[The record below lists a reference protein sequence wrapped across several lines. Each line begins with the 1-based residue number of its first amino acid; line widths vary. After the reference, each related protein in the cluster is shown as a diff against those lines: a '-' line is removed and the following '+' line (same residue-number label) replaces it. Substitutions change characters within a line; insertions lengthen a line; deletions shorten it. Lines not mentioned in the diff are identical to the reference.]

1 MIITKFEI
9 DFILN
14 AGKRPFAIIF
24 ALVENVRHILWTKKK
39 VTKLVSDMSK
49 KFEESNLSR
58 IVAYKSA
65 IFSGQTPVND
75 FLRKGGLQIASV
87 TKFW

>member
-1 MIITKFEI
+1 MIVTKFEI

-24 ALVENVRHILWTKKK
+24 ALVENVRHILWTEKKL
-39 VTKLVSDMSK
+39 TKLVSYMSK
-49 KFEESNLSR
+49 NFEASNLSR
-58 IVAYKSA
+58 IFAYKNA

-75 FLRKGGLQIASV
+75 FLRKGGLQIASMAN
-87 TKFW
+87 FW